1 MKNNNWSIAGVIAAA
16 VVVILAYSSFYVVD
30 PSEQA
35 IVRQFGKVVRVD
47 VKPGGYFKVPL
58 LQDVVYFS
66 RQVLDFDVDRQEI
79 ILLDQKRLD
88 VDAYTRLR
96 IVDPLLFFQTVQNE
110 AGLRARLGP
119 VIQGAIRRV
128 LGDVNLQVLLTN
140 ERAELM
146 QRITNSVALEAK
158 GFGVDVLDV
167 RLKRVDLPVANSE
180 AVYQRMSSQRDQEAK
195 QFRGEGQ
202 QESLSIRANA
212 DREQAVI
219 IAEAKRTAEITRG
232 QADAQATK
240 IYADAYSRDP
250 EFFAFYRSLDAYRNA
265 LSGDTTTLVLSPESD
280 FFRYFNSPGASPGP
294 RK

>member
-1 MKNNNWSIAGVIAAA
+1 MKNNLGIGALILA
-16 VVVILAYSSFYVVD
+16 VVVIIVAYSSFYVVSPTD
-30 PSEQA
+30 QA

-47 VKPGGYFKVPL
+47 TKPGPYLKVPL

-66 RQVLDFDVDRQEI
+66 RQVLDVDVDRQEI

-88 VDAYTRLR
+88 IDAYARLR
-96 IVDPLLFFQTVQNE
+96 ITDPLLFFQRVQNE

-140 ERAELM
+140 ERTELM
-146 QRITNSVALEAK
+146 QRITQSVATEAK
-158 GFGVDVLDV
+158 GFGVEVLDV
-167 RLKRVDLPVANSE
+167 RLKRVDLPIAKSE
-180 AVYQRMSSQRDQEAK
+180 AVYQRMASQRDQEAK

-219 IAEAKRTAEITRG
+219 IAEAKRTAEIVRG
-232 QADAQATK
+232 LADAQAIK
-240 IYADAYSRDP
+240 IYADAFTRDP

-265 LSGDTTTLVLSPESD
+265 LTGDTTTLVLSPDSE
-280 FFRYFNSPGASPGP
+280 FFRYFNGQSPQPGP

>member
-1 MKNNNWSIAGVIAAA
+1 MKNNLGIGALILA
-16 VVVILAYSSFYVVD
+16 VVVIIVAYSSFYVVSPTD
-30 PSEQA
+30 QA

-47 VKPGGYFKVPL
+47 TKPGPYLKVPL

-66 RQVLDFDVDRQEI
+66 RQVLDVDVDRQEI

-88 VDAYTRLR
+88 IDAYARLR
-96 IVDPLLFFQTVQNE
+96 ITDPLLFFQRVQNE

-140 ERAELM
+140 ERTELM
-146 QRITNSVALEAK
+146 QRITQSVATEAK
-158 GFGVDVLDV
+158 GFGVEVLDV
-167 RLKRVDLPVANSE
+167 RLKRVDLPIANSE
-180 AVYQRMSSQRDQEAK
+180 AVYQRMASQRDQEAK

-219 IAEAKRTAEITRG
+219 IAEAKRTAEIVRG
-232 QADAQATK
+232 LADAQAIK
-240 IYADAYSRDP
+240 IYADAFTRDP

-265 LSGDTTTLVLSPESD
+265 LTGDTTTLVLSPDSE
-280 FFRYFNSPGASPGP
+280 FFRYFNGQSPQPGP

>member
-1 MKNNNWSIAGVIAAA
+1 MKNNNLSIAAA
-16 VVVILAYSSFYVVD
+16 IVAVVVLILAYGSFYVVN
-30 PSEQA
+30 PAEQA

-88 VDAYTRLR
+88 IDAYARLR
-96 IVDPLLFFQTVQNE
+96 ITDPLLFFQTVNNE
-110 AGLRARLGP
+110 MGLRARLGP
-119 VIQGAIRRV
+119 VIQSAIRRV

-140 ERAELM
+140 ERADLM
-146 QRITNSVALEAK
+146 QRITQSVATEAK

-180 AVYQRMSSQRDQEAK
+180 AVYQRMSSQRNQEAN

-202 QESLSIRANA
+202 QESLSVRANA

-219 IAEAKRTAEITRG
+219 LAEAKRTAEITRG
-232 QADAQATK
+232 QADAQAIK
-240 IYADAYSRDP
+240 IYADAFSRDP
-250 EFFAFYRSLDAYRNA
+250 DFFAFYRSLDAYKNA
-265 LSGDTTTLVLSPESD
+265 LGGDTTTLVLSPDSE
-280 FFRYFNSPGASPGP
+280 FFRYFNGP
-294 RK
+294 AQLNAPHK

>member
-1 MKNNNWSIAGVIAAA
+1 MKSNNWSIAGVVAAA

-140 ERAELM
+140 ERADLM

-265 LSGDTTTLVLSPESD
+265 LGGDTTTLVLSPDSD
-280 FFRYFNSPGASPGP
+280 FFHYFTSPGPLPGP

>member
-1 MKNNNWSIAGVIAAA
+1 MRSNAGIVGIVIA
-16 VVVILAYSSFYVVD
+16 VFLIILGYSSFYIVN
-30 PSEQA
+30 PTEQA

-47 VKPGGYFKVPL
+47 VKPGPYLKVPL
-58 LQDVVYFS
+58 LQDVIYFS
-66 RQVLDFDVDRQEI
+66 RQVLDVDVDRQEI

-88 VDAYTRLR
+88 IDAYARLR
-96 IVDPLLFFQTVQNE
+96 ITDPLLFFQRVQNE

-128 LGDVNLQVLLTN
+128 LGDVPLHVLLTN
-140 ERAELM
+140 ERTDLM
-146 QRITNSVALEAK
+146 QRITQSVAAEAK
-158 GFGVDVLDV
+158 GFGVEVLDV
-167 RLKRVDLPVANSE
+167 RLKRVDLPIANSE
-180 AVYQRMSSQRDQEAK
+180 AVYQGMASQREQEAR

-219 IAEAKRTAEITRG
+219 LAEARRTAEITRG
-232 QADAQATK
+232 QADAQAIK
-240 IYADAYSRDP
+240 VYADAFSRDP

-265 LSGDTTTLVLSPESD
+265 LGGDTTTLVLSPDSE
-280 FFRYFNSPGASPGP
+280 FFRYFNTPAPVTPP

>member
-1 MKNNNWSIAGVIAAA
+1 MRNNIGIGALIA
-16 VVVILAYSSFYVVD
+16 VVVVIIIAWSSFYVVS
-30 PSEQA
+30 PAEQA
-35 IVRQFGKVVRVD
+35 IVRQFGKVVDVN
-47 VKPGGYFKVPL
+47 VKPGPHMKVPL
-58 LQDVVYFS
+58 LQDVIYFS
-66 RQVLDFDVDRQEI
+66 RQVLDFDVERQEI

-88 VDAYTRLR
+88 VDAYARLR
-96 IVDPLLFFQTVQNE
+96 ITDPLLFFQTVQNE
-110 AGLRARLGP
+110 AGLRSRLGP
-119 VIQGAIRRV
+119 VIQSAIRRV
-128 LGDVNLQVLLTN
+128 LGDVPLQTLLTN
-140 ERAELM
+140 ERTELM
-146 QRITNSVALEAK
+146 QRITQSVATEAK
-158 GFGVDVLDV
+158 GFGVDVVDV
-167 RLKRVDLPVANSE
+167 RLKRVDLPVQNSE

-265 LSGDTTTLVLSPESD
+265 LGGDTTTFVLSPDSE
-280 FFRYFNSPGASPGP
+280 FFRYFNPASTLGGA
-294 RK
+294 KK